1 MYRPLPHCT
10 YLGASPVPP
19 AGRQQGWAAVL
30 CMVLLVMA
38 GLPDAHAAPGENQ
51 QDQLPHT
58 AVQDPSLTTGGQL
71 SPPSAPA
78 LRAALLYGRPTGR
91 PPKRDLPAQERADPW
106 LSYDK
111 VQHVTFSALFAVGGQ
126 YGLENKLKWA
136 RGSAL
141 PLSTGAAMAIG
152 IGKELYDWRVGSQ
165 RFFSY
170 RDIVANGFGVLLATG
185 FILL

>member
-1 MYRPLPHCT
+1 
-10 YLGASPVPP
+10 
-19 AGRQQGWAAVL
+19 
-30 CMVLLVMA
+30 MVFFVMV
-38 GLPDAHAAPGENQ
+38 GLPDAQAAPRENQ
-51 QDQLPHT
+51 QDQPSYM
-58 AVQDPSLTTGGQL
+58 AAQDSSLASRAQL

-78 LRAALLYGRPTGR
+78 LRAALLYGRRTGR
-91 PPKRDLPAQERADPW
+91 PSNRYLPAQERADPW
-106 LSYDK
+106 VSYDK

-141 PLSTGAAMAIG
+141 PVSTGAAMAIG
-152 IGKELYDWRVGSQ
+152 IGKELYDWRLGSQ